1 MYFKEKIFKLKMH
14 TPVSFEHI
22 HLGRVNATYAYDLQE
37 KNHTFPT
44 DPTT

>member
-1 MYFKEKIFKLKMH
+1 MYFKEKLFKLQTH
-14 TPVSFEHI
+14 TPVSFEDI